1 MGIVSSANGIRIMAT
16 MQKMHKV
23 PSLENGDH
31 LDQKTFHARY
41 LAMRENKRAELIGGI
56 VYMPSPQKIP
66 HGRYQYRVLRWLG
79 EYAENTPGTEV
90 LVNSTSILGDES
102 EPEPDGCLYISPE
115 CGGQTAEDS
124 DGFLVGAPE
133 LLAEI
138 AWSTESIDLNAKK
151 TDYEKAG
158 VREYIVVALRMK
170 RVFWFIRR
178 RSKFRELT
186 AGADNV
192 YRSEVFPGLWL
203 DPAALL
209 SGDSKRILAVVR
221 QGIASPEHA
230 VFYSQIGIQVTL
242 AFFRPGQRLPLS
254 RAHPVGRIAEA
265 AGGLRGQDHV
275 VQIPGQILDHVGPVE
290 EQECEAG
297 VGHAGEAVAPAAIR

>member
-1 MGIVSSANGIRIMAT
+1 
-16 MQKMHKV
+16 MQELRKV

-31 LDQKTFHARY
+31 LDQKTFHKRY
-41 LAMRENKRAELIGGI
+41 LAMPEDKRAELIGGI
-56 VYMPSPQKIP
+56 VYMPSPQKLP

-79 EYAENTPGTEV
+79 EYEENTPGTEV

-102 EPEPDGCLYISPE
+102 EPEPDGCLYILPE
-115 CGGQTAEDS
+115 CGGQSGEDA
-124 DGFLVGAPE
+124 DGFLLGPPE

-158 VREYIVVALRMK
+158 VREYVVVALRMK

-186 AGADNV
+186 AAADGI
-192 YRSEVFPGLWL
+192 YRSEAFPGLWL

-209 SGDSKRILAVVR
+209 RGDSKRILAVVR
-221 QGIASPEHA
+221 QGLASPDHA
-230 VFYSQIGIQVTL
+230 
-242 AFFRPGQRLPLS
+242 AF
-254 RAHPVGRIAEA
+254 
-265 AGGLRGQDHV
+265 
-275 VQIPGQILDHVGPVE
+275 
-290 EQECEAG
+290 
-297 VGHAGEAVAPAAIR
+297 VAKLGYK